1 MINGSKKQVENI
13 DNSNEKLLL
22 SDVMHSILVNMLKEV
37 YRRANADGSAEIY
50 NAEFIGTNIHQALPI
65 EGEDKVI
72 SDVLEKYC
80 A

>member
-1 MINGSKKQVENI
+1 MKT
-13 DNSNEKLLL
+13 NEGKLEPQQDQL
-22 SDVMHSILVNMLKEV
+22 DIPVVMRSILVNMLKEV
-37 YRRANADGSAEIY
+37 YKRANADGSAEIY

-72 SDVLEKYC
+72 SDVMEKYC